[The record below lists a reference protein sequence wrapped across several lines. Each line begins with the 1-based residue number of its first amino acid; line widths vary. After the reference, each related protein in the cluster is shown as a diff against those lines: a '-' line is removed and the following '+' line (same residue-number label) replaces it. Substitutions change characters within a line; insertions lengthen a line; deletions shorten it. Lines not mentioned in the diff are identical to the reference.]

1 MHRLLVRQL
10 KRHFGKDFA
19 FEALD
24 MKMQELL
31 VTVSDTY
38 DEYDKE
44 KRFMDNAVDL
54 NSKELNEA
62 HRLINQKNK
71 NLSEL
76 LEERSRLLENR
87 IEENKEIG
95 STLKQYKLA
104 MDATLLICKFDCDGM
119 INFVNENLCLTS
131 GYAAEELIGENYSV
145 MYASD
150 KDENLHHTIMKIIE
164 DENIYKGQMRAL
176 DKTGEI
182 YHVNAVVFPL
192 KDKDAKTT
200 EYMSILQDITEIE
213 KSRQKA
219 QELERAKSEFLANM
233 SHELRTP
240 LNAIIGFSQILKT
253 NGDLSERVRSFIDK
267 INVSGENL
275 LKLINSILDFSKI
288 EAGVVTL
295 EKIDFDMREV
305 VSNAVDQIELKA
317 REKGLKIFVEYDANI
332 GNMFHGDSFKISQV
346 LINLLSNS
354 VKFTHDGEVRLRVK
368 KAKEQHM
375 YRFEIQDTGIGLD
388 SKQQLKL
395 FQAFTQADESTTRKY
410 GGTGLGLTISKQL
423 VEMMHGKIWIESKVA
438 EGSNFIFEIELED
451 KTTL

>member
-1 MHRLLVRQL
+1 MHRLLVRQF

-24 MKMQELL
+24 LKMQEFFMS
-31 VTVSDTY
+31 VSDTY

-54 NSKELNEA
+54 NSKELNDA
-62 HRLINQKNK
+62 HQLIKQKNK
-71 NLSEL
+71 NLSKL
-76 LEERSRLLENR
+76 LEERSNLLENR

-104 MDATLLICKFDCDGM
+104 MDATLLICKFDCNG
-119 INFVNENLCLTS
+119 IISFVNENLCLTS
-131 GYAAEELIGENYSV
+131 GYAAEELIGKSYSA
-145 MYASD
+145 MYAFD
-150 KDENLHHTIMKIIE
+150 IDENLHNTIMKIIE
-164 DENIYKGQMRAL
+164 NENIYKGQMRAL
-176 DKTGEI
+176 DKAGEI
-182 YHVNAVVFPL
+182 YHVNTVVFPL
-192 KDKDAKTT
+192 KDKSANTT

-219 QELERAKSEFLANM
+219 QELERTKSEFLANM

-240 LNAIIGFSQILKT
+240 LNAIIGFSQILRT
-253 NGDLSERVRSFIDK
+253 NGDLSERARSFIDK

-288 EAGVVTL
+288 EAGALTL
-295 EKIDFDMREV
+295 EKIDFNIREV
-305 VSNAVDQIELKA
+305 ISNALDQIELKA
-317 REKGLKIFVEYDANI
+317 RDKGLKIFLEYDANI
-332 GNMFHGDSFKISQV
+332 GSIFYGDSFKLSQV

-368 KAKEQHM
+368 KAQTQHR

-388 SKQQLKL
+388 VTQQLKL
-395 FQAFTQADESTTRKY
+395 FQAFTQADESTTRTY
-410 GGTGLGLTISKQL
+410 GGTGLGLTISKKL
-423 VEMMHGKIWIESKVA
+423 VEMMKGKIWIESKLG
-438 EGSNFIFEIELED
+438 EGSTFIFEIELED